1 MWRAQPH
8 PRSQSHSSS
17 THRLV
22 ATRQPGLEMLL
33 SESQAQ
39 GCAGECLTASSP
51 KRGEA
56 WQHFPILWCKCSHHA
71 WLCPGTAEHSYPTRT
86 PRLCFGT
93 QARAWQTVGTWEMYE
108 EERKGEREEG
118 RKKRRKGENRHTY
131 SITENHTAQQSHSH
145 NYRLKHTE
153 HQILIQPH
161 INHKQHHKDSATA

>member
-1 MWRAQPH
+1 MWRVQPH

-39 GCAGECLTASSP
+39 GCAGKCLTASSP

-93 QARAWQTVGTWEMYE
+93 QARAWHTVALGKCMKKKGR
-108 EERKGEREEG
+108 ERGKKEG
-118 RKKRRKGENRHTY
+118 RKEGRGRTDTPTASQRIMQLNNLILTTTDSSTQ
-131 SITENHTAQQSHSH
+131 SIRFSYNH
-145 NYRLKHTE
+145 
-153 HQILIQPH
+153 I
-161 INHKQHHKDSATA
+161 